1 MNNPKPGDIIIRY
14 AQETPFV
21 IYKCTAQR
29 YFSIEKS
36 ILDTE
41 LLASNTKFFVWF
53 DNYTVLFDNYIIS
66 SSQEEKNGLFKLQ
79 IIPQKDL
86 ILYSH
91 WIYHSPSYYNLLK
104 E

>member
-53 DNYTVLFDNYIIS
+53 DNYTVFS
-66 SSQEEKNGLFKLQ
+66 STQEENGLFKLQ

>member
-53 DNYTVLFDNYIIS
+53 DNYTVFS
-66 SSQEEKNGLFKLQ
+66 STQEENGLFKLQ

-91 WIYHSPSYYNLLK
+91 WI
-104 E
+104 